1 MIKQICISELK
12 VGHFVVNIAKQ
23 SAQYTLTSAG
33 NIKSDRVIQN
43 LLKKGVQQV
52 VIDTDKTLTFAQD
65 QAEIAQESVNEH
77 VTIQA
82 KDAKEIFSVSKE
94 IQQKVF
100 NDAAQGRPL
109 DLSPVTEITDRV
121 IEEIFKNPNALAS
134 IINIRNKDE
143 YLLEHSISVSILIT
157 IFAKFLKLDK
167 SIIQQLAIGAFLHDV
182 GKIMIPEEVLNKPGR
197 LTEDEFSIMKSHVT
211 HSIDI
216 IQHTPG
222 ISELSLE
229 VAALHHEKLNG
240 QGYPFNIP
248 GDHISTYGRMIAIC
262 DIFDALTAARCY
274 KDGYSHGKAFA
285 ILKNLADQQHLDASL
300 VTKFIQCMGI
310 YPVGTLVELNSGKVA
325 IVEEKNE
332 KDLLN
337 PKVKIFYSAKH
348 HHFVETKYIDLS
360 QSEDFIIKGIKADDL
375 DLDMHQITEQLI
387 TEG

>member
-12 VGHFVVNIAKQ
+12 VGHFVVSIAKQ

-33 NIKSDRVIQN
+33 HIKSDRVIQN
-43 LLKKGVQQV
+43 LSNKGVQQV
-52 VIDTDKTLTFAQD
+52 IIDTDKTLTFAQD
-65 QAEIAQESVNEH
+65 QAAIAQETVNKR

-109 DLSPVTEITDRV
+109 DLSPVTEITDKV
-121 IEEIFKNPNALAS
+121 IEEIFKNSNALAS

-167 SIIQQLAIGAFLHDV
+167 NIIQQLAIGAFLHDV

-285 ILKNLADQQHLDASL
+285 ILKNLAEQQHLDASL
-300 VTKFIQCMGI
+300 VTKFIQCMGV
-310 YPVGTLVELNSGKVA
+310 YPVGTLVELNSGKIA
-325 IVEEKNE
+325 IVEEKNA

-348 HHFVETKYIDLS
+348 HHFVETKYVDLS
-360 QSEDFIIKGIKADDL
+360 QSEDFIVKGIKADDL
-375 DLDMHQITEQLI
+375 DLDMHQIIEQLI

>member
-1 MIKQICISELK
+1 MLKELCVSELK

-23 SAQYTLTSAG
+23 SAQYTLTNAG
-33 NIKSDRVIQN
+33 NIKSERVIQN
-43 LLKKGVQQV
+43 LIKKGVQRV
-52 VIDTDKTLTFAQD
+52 VIDTDKTLTFAQ
-65 QAEIAQESVNEH
+65 EHPPLGLETESAV
-77 VTIQA
+77 A
-82 KDAKEIFSVSKE
+82 KAKGAKEIFAVSKE

-109 DLSPVTEITDRV
+109 DLTPVTEITDKV
-121 IEEIFKNPNALAS
+121 IEEIFQNANALAS

-157 IFAKFLKLDK
+157 IFAKYLKLEK
-167 SIIQQLAIGAFLHDV
+167 EIIQQLAIGAFLHDV

-197 LTEDEFSIMKSHVT
+197 LTDDEFSIMKSHVT

-285 ILKNLADQQHLDASL
+285 ILKNLAEQQHLDADL

-325 IVEEKNE
+325 IVEEKNA

-348 HHFVETKYIDLS
+348 HHFVETKYVDLS
-360 QSEDFIIKGIKADDL
+360 QSEDFIVKGIKADDL
-375 DLDMHQITEQLI
+375 DLDMHQIIEQLI